1 MNNQE
6 FYLSDAI
13 EVIEEILE
21 SGGEFRLYP
30 RGTSMLPLIVQSRDS
45 VALCRTQGVSAQKGD
60 IAFYKRSDG
69 HFVLHRVMD
78 VCADGTYVMCGDNQ
92 TLLERGIRS
101 EQILARVCAVYRREK
116 RIEVDSRAYRTYVF
130 LWARMPLR
138 RVLLFVYRAFAK
150 LSRIFRRILRRSS

>member
-45 VALCRTQGVSAQKGD
+45 VSLLRAPAQKGD
-60 IAFYKRSDG
+60 IAFYRRRDG